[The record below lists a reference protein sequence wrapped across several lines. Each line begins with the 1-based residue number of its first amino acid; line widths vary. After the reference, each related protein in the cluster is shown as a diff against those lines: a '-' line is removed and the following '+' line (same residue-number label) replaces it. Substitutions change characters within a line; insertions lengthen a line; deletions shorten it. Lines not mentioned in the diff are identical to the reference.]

1 MYTINPT
8 VKKLQDI
15 TYDMLCDIDDFCKKN
30 NIRYF
35 LSGGSCLGAVRHN
48 GFIPWDDDAD
58 LMFPRP
64 DYERFIREFGKAF
77 RGKYKVGSLRTNKEW
92 VRPFSQVWDLNTKI
106 VAKMTKEVDKGVMID
121 IYPIDGLPASAFGRK
136 IFYKRLKFLDVLR
149 NISRRKAFYENEK
162 YVTIKKILGKV
173 LFFLNG
179 YKISKR
185 QNNIARSYDF
195 NSSEYAA
202 VSLALHYW
210 EKETI
215 ERSAFD
221 DVKYV
226 PFRDRKLPV
235 PIGYDRY
242 LSNLYGDYMTIP
254 KEAEESGKTHL
265 DNWEIEFNDENKQQ

>member
-1 MYTINPT
+1 M
-8 VKKLQDI
+8 
-15 TYDMLCDIDDFCKKN
+15 
-30 NIRYF
+30 
-35 LSGGSCLGAVRHN
+35 
-48 GFIPWDDDAD
+48 
-58 LMFPRP
+58 
-64 DYERFIREFGKAF
+64 
-77 RGKYKVGSLRTNKEW
+77 
-92 VRPFSQVWDLNTKI
+92 
-106 VAKMTKEVDKGVMID
+106 
-121 IYPIDGLPASAFGRK
+121 
-136 IFYKRLKFLDVLR
+136 R

-195 NSSEYAA
+195 NSSKYAA

>member
-8 VKKLQDI
+8 VKKMQDI
-15 TYDMLCDIDDFCKKN
+15 TYGMLCDIDDFCKKN

-48 GFIPWDDDAD
+48 DFIPWDDDAD

-77 RGKYKVGSLRTNKEW
+77 RGKYKVGSLRTSKEW

-149 NISRRKAFYENEK
+149 NISRRKAFYEN
-162 YVTIKKILGKV
+162 
-173 LFFLNG
+173 LNG

-265 DNWEIEFNDENKQQ
+265 DNWEIKFNDENKQQ